1 MHAIQYNS
9 KIKTFES
16 KTQKAIRKHQKG
28 SLLDLISSKERP
40 FSGLKRARKNHVFS
54 SVNYNIIALL
64 TTLFC
69 SKTNISHDKKQPF
82 GFVTWKISWYISNH
96 VLNVNIDT
104 IFLICMTLPQKQ

>member
-40 FSGLKRARKNHVFS
+40 FSGLKRARKKHVFS
-54 SVNYNIIALL
+54 SVNYDIIALL
-64 TTLFC
+64 TNCFVPKQTFH
-69 SKTNISHDKKQPF
+69 KTKNNLLGLPHEKSLD
-82 GFVTWKISWYISNH
+82 
-96 VLNVNIDT
+96 
-104 IFLICMTLPQKQ
+104 IFQIMH